1 MAEAAEGG
9 PFELIVGGDILYRE
23 QVGTPAHLA
32 RPRRLLPSPHL
43 ARSRPQVV
51 QPLLSA
57 VRALATPAAT
67 TVLLS
72 ASLQVPSRPDLPII
86 FPCSSFVTSSHH
98 RSARRLSAPPQ
109 HSPSTMR
116 AFVAAASAAGFEVRV
131 LGPEAQSPQWRSPEV
146 RLIQLALPRT

>member
-23 QVGTPAHLA
+23 QVGTSAHLA

-72 ASLQVPSRPDLPII
+72 ASLQVPSRPDLPSIS
-86 FPCSSFVTSSHH
+86 PCSPFMTSSHP
-98 RSARRLSAPPQ
+98 RPARLSAPPQ

-146 RLIQLALPRT
+146 RLIQLTLPGT